1 MKTCSIDGCNNPVW
15 GKGVC
20 AKHTPKTPLK
30 RTEFRYTP
38 ADGSKHDERLARDN
52 FFMSIWRSRLHEC
65 EICLAKLGDE
75 PLSYMFDH
83 LLEKSTHPNLKFEK
97 ENIALVCLECHDK
110 KSRGII
116 SEKYQERINFVRTK
130 FNV

>member
-20 AKHTPKTPLK
+20 AKHTPKVPLK

-38 ADGSKHDERLARDN
+38 ADGSNSDERLARNN
-52 FFMSIWRSRLHEC
+52 FFMSIWHARLHEC
-65 EICLAKLGDE
+65 EICMAKLGEE

-83 LLEKSTHPNLKFEK
+83 LLEKSKYPNLRFEK
-97 ENIALVCLECHDK
+97 ENIALVCLTCHDN

-116 SEKYQERINFVRTK
+116 NEKYQERINFVRTK